1 MEVSVA
7 SAPPRGWCSIDVWP
21 WRGSSIGPRKARSS
35 ILTVKP
41 PRGCSTGWFRYAP
54 KGARFP
60 AGPRSLRRALSPED
74 RWETRQ
80 LRPCRKVSESI
91 SLGHSEE
98 PPTVP
103 LPKER
108 PRVRTRGWDQDRPAT
123 PEGVPLAATCTTLKE
138 PARHAL
144 WHFPKEVL
152 EGRPRRAPSART
164 LRRRPEGLRRFAL
177 ARSFRRRTASLAR
190 HGNVHRSG

>member
-1 MEVSVA
+1 MFT
-7 SAPPRGWCSIDVWP
+7 APGGDALWGCRLLQHHHGGGAAFDVWP
-21 WRGSSIGPRKARSS
+21 WRGSSIGPRRARSS
-35 ILTVKP
+35 IRTVEP

-60 AGPRSLRRALSPED
+60 AGPRSLRRALSPQD

-98 PPTVP
+98 PPTVS

-108 PRVRTRGWDQDRPAT
+108 LRVPTAKVGPGPTGHTRRCAAGCHVHDSERAGPPHALAF
-123 PEGVPLAATCTTLKE
+123 PEGNARREAPKGTVGVDAQAA
-138 PARHAL
+138 
-144 WHFPKEVL
+144 
-152 EGRPRRAPSART
+152 S
-164 LRRRPEGLRRFAL
+164 
-177 ARSFRRRTASLAR
+177 RRTPSFCVGSVLP
-190 HGNVHRSG
+190 